1 MSINLLLPSTKENLK
16 LDQISRSGMFVCE
29 LALTVL
35 VLFALTLL
43 GETLYAS
50 SKLATLN
57 SRVHTLSTRT
67 EAQELTQ
74 FQQQLRLLKDDVERL
89 GRIQRQHPNH
99 LQVLSRLFALLSS
112 NTRLTALAIDFTGK
126 NIVFSGIAQTR
137 ADLIMLRDR
146 LGQDPSYTGLN
157 FPLADLLKET
167 NIMFTIS
174 ATLVSPAT

>member
-50 SKLATLN
+50 SKLAPLN

-99 LQVLSRLFALLSS
+99 LQAFSRLLEMFSS
-112 NTRLTALAIDFTGK
+112 RTRLTALSVDFTGK
-126 NIVFSGIAQTR
+126 NIIFSGVAQTR
-137 ADLIMLRDR
+137 ADLIALRER
-146 LGQDPSYTGLN
+146 LGQDARYANLN
-157 FPLADLLKET
+157 FPLADLLKEI
-167 NIMFTIS
+167 NI
-174 ATLVSPAT
+174 